1 MNIYT
6 AADVGLESRASY
18 TFRSIY
24 RIHTGAGI
32 QTFLNPSIS
41 TFRPIY
47 GFPPQWSDSRQLPA
61 PVAMKFSPV
70 LSYSLL
76 LGGIL
81 YISLGPTLRK
91 HQPDAAAMA
100 ERGKYLVG
108 LGGCADCHTPKI
120 MTERGLVS
128 DESRAFAGHPE
139 GLDLPLP
146 GESGGPWS
154 AATAGMTAWSGP
166 WGISYASNLTPDPA
180 TGLWSED
187 VFISAMRT
195 GKHRG
200 FGRPILP
207 PMPWETLSKA
217 TDEDLKAI
225 YAYLRTLPPVFNQVP
240 DPRPAVEAQTAG
252 R

>member
-1 MNIYT
+1 
-6 AADVGLESRASY
+6 
-18 TFRSIY
+18 
-24 RIHTGAGI
+24 
-32 QTFLNPSIS
+32 
-41 TFRPIY
+41 
-47 GFPPQWSDSRQLPA
+47 
-61 PVAMKFSPV
+61 MKVSPL
-70 LSYSLL
+70 LSYGLL

-91 HQPDAAAMA
+91 REPDAAAVV
-100 ERGKYLVG
+100 ERGKHLVG

-120 MTERGLVS
+120 MTERGPVN

-139 GLDLPLP
+139 GLELPLP
-146 GESGGPWS
+146 GETDGSSS
-154 AATAGMTAWSGP
+154 AAGMTAWSGP

-187 VFISAMRT
+187 VFISAMKT

-200 FGRPILP
+200 IGRPILP
-207 PMPWETLSKA
+207 PMPWEALGKA

-240 DPRPAVEAQTAG
+240 DPRPPIEAQTA
-252 R
+252 RR

>member
-1 MNIYT
+1 MPDI
-6 AADVGLESRASY
+6 
-18 TFRSIY
+18 
-24 RIHTGAGI
+24 
-32 QTFLNPSIS
+32 
-41 TFRPIY
+41 
-47 GFPPQWSDSRQLPA
+47 FPPRR
-61 PVAMKFSPV
+61 MKFHPL

-76 LGGIL
+76 LGGIF
-81 YISLGPTLRK
+81 YISLAPSLRK
-91 HQPDAAAMA
+91 HQPDAAVMA

-120 MTERGLVS
+120 MTENGPVD

-139 GLDLPLP
+139 DLELP
-146 GESGGPWS
+146 PPTETGGPWES
-154 AATAGMTAWSGP
+154 STAGMTAWSGP
-166 WGISYASNLTPDPA
+166 WGVSYASNLTPDPA

-200 FGRPILP
+200 IGRPILP
-207 PMPWETLSKA
+207 PMPWQTLAKA

-240 DPRPAVEAQTAG
+240 DPAPPIAVQTAG